1 MTLSNVKSRDVATWR
16 ICVLPSRPS
25 MTLRPLGLGR
35 SPHRKRLSTRGG
47 GHAGPRSAE
56 VPRRRLTEAEMDGI
70 VEHEIVELQIAAEEY
85 EHAGDQDTAKRLR
98 AQAVVLVRVLD
109 AEN

>member
-1 MTLSNVKSRDVATWR
+1 
-16 ICVLPSRPS
+16 
-25 MTLRPLGLGR
+25 
-35 SPHRKRLSTRGG
+35 
-47 GHAGPRSAE
+47 
-56 VPRRRLTEAEMDGI
+56 MDGI
-70 VEHEIVELQIAAEEY
+70 VEHEIVELQMAAEEY